1 MLRKVILA
9 AALFA
14 LSAVPSFA
22 ASRVWISEYAVL
34 TATSSGGSAGQMAA
48 LPALVMQSTLDL
60 SGGTAQ
66 TSAAFSSSTRY
77 IRVICE
83 VQCAVRGDGSDATT
97 SAILLPALGAEYF
110 GVQGGKTISV
120 IAAP

>member
-1 MLRKVILA
+1 MLRILA

-14 LSAVPSFA
+14 LLTFSSAEA
-22 ASRVWISEYAVL
+22 ASRVWISEYGVL
-34 TATSSGGSAGQMAA
+34 TATNSGGSPGQMAA
-48 LPALVMQSTLDL
+48 LPALVLQSTLDL

-66 TSAAFSSSTRY
+66 TSAAFGGQTRY

-83 VQCAVRGDGSDATT
+83 VQCAVRGDGTAATT

-110 GVQGGKTISV
+110 GVQPGATISV